1 MQRTSALMTGTLL
14 LLGVVTALVSS
25 SLAGTLLDAPI
36 DSLAIASHQSQLL
49 AAVLIQF
56 LSAAVS
62 AGIAVALYPA
72 IREHSRGLALGAV
85 AFRTFEAVFYAISAA
100 AMLGLMALARGPA
113 SVPTYVASMSTILS
127 VLRNSSNFVFGV
139 LAFSIGAAMYYLVLY
154 RSKLIPRWLSAWGL
168 AAIVPLV
175 VAALLAFFAGGSFAI
190 AGNAQ
195 LMAAPIALQEIVLG
209 VWLMAKGFDS
219 APSTSVRTLAPP
231 RTR

>member
-1 MQRTSALMTGTLL
+1 MQRTSALIAGTLL

-36 DSLAIASHQSQLL
+36 DSLAIASHQLQLL

-72 IREHSRGLALGAV
+72 IREHNRGLAIGAG
-85 AFRTFEAVFYAISAA
+85 AFRTIEAVFYAISAA

-113 SVPTYVASMSTILS
+113 SVPSHVASMSTILS

-139 LAFSIGAAMYYLVLY
+139 LAFSIGA
-154 RSKLIPRWLSAWGL
+154 
-168 AAIVPLV
+168 
-175 VAALLAFFAGGSFAI
+175 
-190 AGNAQ
+190 
-195 LMAAPIALQEIVLG
+195 
-209 VWLMAKGFDS
+209 
-219 APSTSVRTLAPP
+219 
-231 RTR
+231 

>member
-1 MQRTSALMTGTLL
+1 
-14 LLGVVTALVSS
+14 VSS
-25 SLAGTLLDAPI
+25 SLAGARLDAPI

-49 AAVLIQF
+49 VAVLFQF

-72 IREHSRGLALGAV
+72 IREHSRGLAIGAV

-100 AMLGLMALARGPA
+100 AMLGIMALARAPA
-113 SVPTYVASMSTILS
+113 SNSNYVASMSTTLS

-139 LAFSIGAAMYYLVLY
+139 LAFSIGAAMYYLVLD

-175 VAALLAFFAGGSFAI
+175 VAALLAFFAGDSFAI
-190 AGNAQ
+190 AGQAQ

-219 APSTSVRTLAPP
+219 APARAAGAKT
-231 RTR
+231 